1 MHLDCTT
8 AQGPTV
14 HERGFKCSECKAMK
28 DSFEKQSCFV
38 CNDEREET
46 KTESKNRCIYNLC
59 ARQYHITC
67 LCMFPQYKA
76 VIPKIIICPLH
87 VCHTCAHY
95 SMAKASHAR
104 AKLVRCI
111 KCPSA
116 YHPDLRC
123 IPAGSEMVTTK
134 QLICPKH
141 SLDQIAP
148 HVNWCY
154 LCSKG
159 GDLVCCE
166 TCPNTVHQ
174 GCLPHKIHGGRYFCK
189 ECVSGRFPLHNEI
202 VMAKLGNYRWWPA
215 LILPPSKVSE
225 YLFQRRPRASS
236 ICVKFFQSHNVAW
249 LNRRRMYLYH
259 NSENLGTKKTRTL
272 DKKYNIAIDEAR
284 SVYKSLQTQKMLNV
298 PISSKTKKLA
308 PMFTILK
315 TNRYVLP
322 LKRRPICIDSYCDC
336 RPDDADPCGPTSL
349 CINRITMIE
358 CIPSTCPAKDRCLNQ
373 RFAKRHYQSL
383 EVRDFEEKGH
393 GLVASE
399 SITYGKF
406 IIEYVGEVIDRNEL
420 NRRVK
425 ENRQNT
431 NYFLRI
437 DHLMTIDAG
446 QKGNVSRFINHSC
459 NPNCKMQKWN
469 VGYAPAIGLFA
480 TKDIKAGEE
489 LTVNYNSKYFAS
501 MKQECRCGS
510 SKCSGYIK

>member
-76 VIPKIIICPLH
+76 
-87 VCHTCAHY
+87 
-95 SMAKASHAR
+95 
-104 AKLVRCI
+104 
-111 KCPSA
+111 
-116 YHPDLRC
+116 
-123 IPAGSEMVTTK
+123 
-134 QLICPKH
+134 
-141 SLDQIAP
+141 
-148 HVNWCY
+148 
-154 LCSKG
+154 
-159 GDLVCCE
+159 
-166 TCPNTVHQ
+166 
-174 GCLPHKIHGGRYFCK
+174 
-189 ECVSGRFPLHNEI
+189 
-202 VMAKLGNYRWWPA
+202 
-215 LILPPSKVSE
+215 
-225 YLFQRRPRASS
+225 
-236 ICVKFFQSHNVAW
+236 
-249 LNRRRMYLYH
+249 
-259 NSENLGTKKTRTL
+259 
-272 DKKYNIAIDEAR
+272 
-284 SVYKSLQTQKMLNV
+284 
-298 PISSKTKKLA
+298 
-308 PMFTILK
+308 
-315 TNRYVLP
+315 
-322 LKRRPICIDSYCDC
+322 RRPICIDSYCDC

>member
-215 LILPPSKVSE
+215 LILPPSK
-225 YLFQRRPRASS
+225 
-236 ICVKFFQSHNVAW
+236 
-249 LNRRRMYLYH
+249 
-259 NSENLGTKKTRTL
+259 
-272 DKKYNIAIDEAR
+272 
-284 SVYKSLQTQKMLNV
+284 
-298 PISSKTKKLA
+298 
-308 PMFTILK
+308 
-315 TNRYVLP
+315 
-322 LKRRPICIDSYCDC
+322 RRPICIDSYCDC